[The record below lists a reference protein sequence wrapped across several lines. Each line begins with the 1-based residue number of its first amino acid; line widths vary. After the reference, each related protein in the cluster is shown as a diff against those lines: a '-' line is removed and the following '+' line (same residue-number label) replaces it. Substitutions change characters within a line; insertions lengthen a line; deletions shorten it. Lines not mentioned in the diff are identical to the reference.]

1 MTEVIQSFIRIG
13 AIQFGHFESR
23 ETPGTFA
30 PVAINLRYIPSYPS
44 ILKALAAEIAP
55 LVQIDGLTHLLTM
68 PSAVPLGTA
77 ISLSLDMPLVY
88 PVASEPHVI
97 EGAYDANVPTV
108 LLTDLLTDGEAE
120 LAMAKRVKGMGLIVK
135 VVVAVLDLGQMRSK
149 VGDLPLVTWRHFN
162 DLLPQIPD
170 LTPSMRAAIEKW
182 LTDRNN
188 S

>member
-1 MTEVIQSFIRIG
+1 MTDLIQSFIRVG
-13 AIQFGHFESR
+13 AIQFGHFENR
-23 ETPGTFA
+23 KIPGKFA
-30 PVAINLRYIPSYPS
+30 PVAINLRYVPSYPS

-68 PSAVPLGTA
+68 PAAVPLGTA

-108 LLTDLLTDGEAE
+108 LLTDLLTDGDAE
-120 LAMAKRVKGMGLIVK
+120 LAMAKHVKGMGLIVK
-135 VVVAVLDLGQMRSK
+135 AVVAVFDLGQIDSK
-149 VGDLPLVTWRHFN
+149 VGDLPPVTWRHFN

-170 LTPSMRAAIEKW
+170 LTPSMRNTVEKW

>member
-1 MTEVIQSFIRIG
+1 MTDVFPPFIRIG
-13 AIQFGHFESR
+13 AIQFGHFQSR

-55 LVQIDGLTHLLTM
+55 LVQIDGLTLLLTM

-88 PVASEPHVI
+88 PVASEPYVI

-120 LAMAKRVKGMGLIVK
+120 LAMAHRVKGRGLMVK
-135 VVVAVLDLGQMRSK
+135 AVFAGPDLGQMGSEI
-149 VGDLPLVTWRHFN
+149 GDLPVV
-162 DLLPQIPD
+162 
-170 LTPSMRAAIEKW
+170 K
-182 LTDRNN
+182 
-188 S
+188 

>member
-1 MTEVIQSFIRIG
+1 MTDVIQSFIRVG

-68 PSAVPLGTA
+68 PAAVPLGTA
-77 ISLSLDMPLVY
+77 ISLALDIPLVY
-88 PVASEPHVI
+88 PAETRVI

-108 LLTDLLTDGEAE
+108 LLTDLITDGEAE
-120 LAMAKRVKGMGLIVK
+120 LAMAKRVKSVGLIES
-135 VVVAVLDLGQMRSK
+135 A
-149 VGDLPLVTWRHFN
+149 
-162 DLLPQIPD
+162 
-170 LTPSMRAAIEKW
+170 
-182 LTDRNN
+182 
-188 S
+188 